1 VTDCSFN
8 LVLQVLREA
17 VEHLSKE
24 IGDLEDKL
32 GAIQSDSDEDGVQA
46 KAPLQRSS
54 PLLSVPLASKQQM
67 WECHVN
73 ARRQP
78 MQCE

>member
-1 VTDCSFN
+1 MTDCSFN

-32 GAIQSDSDEDGVQA
+32 GAIQSDTDVDGAQA
-46 KAPLQRSS
+46 KALQRSS
-54 PLLSVPLASKQQM
+54 PLLSVPLASKRQV

-78 MQCE
+78 IQCE

>member
-1 VTDCSFN
+1 M
-8 LVLQVLREA
+8 VLQVLREA

-32 GAIQSDSDEDGVQA
+32 GAIQGESDEDGAQA
-46 KAPLQRSS
+46 KVLQRSS

-67 WECHVN
+67 WECRVN

-78 MQCE
+78 MQCERSQCV